1 MVYFALFC
9 VWEGIYFTVW
19 LLDGYR
25 IRGWIS
31 FSSESWGNCSNVF
44 QFSELLWKSERLFWF
59 LIHCMQPICFFLSCF
74 KSQFL
79 EISCLDMGL
88 FPYIV
93 LEPWWAYSISG
104 TLMFSSTGSFY
115 SFFFFPHLWLPPLF
129 FLLFHFL
136 DFLVLFLVSSFIP
149 SIAFHFCYHK
159 FNF

>member
-115 SFFFFPHLWLPPLF
+115 SFFFFSPIYDYLPSF
-129 FLLFHFL
+129 F
-136 DFLVLFLVSSFIP
+136 SF
-149 SIAFHFCYHK
+149 FTFWTFWFC
-159 FNF
+159 F